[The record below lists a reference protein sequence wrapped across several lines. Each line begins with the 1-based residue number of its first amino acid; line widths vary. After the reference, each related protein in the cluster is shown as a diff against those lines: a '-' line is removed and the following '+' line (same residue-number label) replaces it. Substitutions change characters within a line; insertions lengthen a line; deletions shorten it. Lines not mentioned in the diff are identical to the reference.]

1 TRFDGLGQVWRRSGS
16 SLTAPFTARKKNRSR
31 LARRR
36 TKLEFECPN
45 ATDFPYHERQVN
57 GKGPTREIPRVHKE
71 FAVLSGGCYIP
82 AIFDCYFADSSM
94 VMQGLGPQHLWR
106 CRG

>member
-1 TRFDGLGQVWRRSGS
+1 MVPHSAHHGPEEKG
-16 SLTAPFTARKKNRSR
+16 KR
-31 LARRR
+31 LARREI
-36 TKLEFECPN
+36 TLEFECPN

-82 AIFDCYFADSSM
+82 AIFDC
-94 VMQGLGPQHLWR
+94 
-106 CRG
+106 